1 MKLYDKM
8 FNIVKGFS
16 KNLLKDPATNVGVS
30 SNIAAELTLLISLL
44 ITCLLLR
51 HLNMLFSAILVLVI
65 GTILT
70 VNMPVIP
77 KFKIEQDD
85 SLNKMLFYMIITLG
99 ILVTFIY
106 WGGNF
111 V

>member
-44 ITCLLLR
+44 IICLLLR